1 VKGHKP
7 DLVLTRCNAF
17 DRPADR
23 LPKQKEQAGPLALLL
38 SQNGFSIGGPGLGS
52 REMVS
57 AIPNPALEAFVALV
71 APELVFA
78 EVLFRQTKDGFDVRH
93 VADRD
98 VNPLR
103 SVSLAELHGIAQF
116 TERKTFRPLKSAP
129 NLPRGWQFLARNHTE
144 LDDAL
149 RHLYPGAVADWFAAR
164 QSNPPITHYREFTA
178 RQTGMYRI
186 TTLLDDEQAAQVARA
201 CCHRRFCLKQRL
213 WTVEGLPPD
222 GAAEK
227 SLIPCLEPCAI
238 LLEFARTAVR
248 LEQNEPFR
256 PPESAEE
263 REALAVSL
271 AQMARSESGETREA
285 DFSAPGNPRRA
296 QWLLEK
302 LKPMLATKRTS

>member
-1 VKGHKP
+1 
-7 DLVLTRCNAF
+7 
-17 DRPADR
+17 
-23 LPKQKEQAGPLALLL
+23 
-38 SQNGFSIGGPGLGS
+38 
-52 REMVS
+52 MVS
-57 AIPNPALEAFVALV
+57 AIPNPALEAFITLV
-71 APELVFA
+71 APELVFG
-78 EVLFRQTKDGFDVRH
+78 EVLLRQTQDGFEARN
-93 VADRD
+93 VADRE

-103 SVSLAELHGIAQF
+103 NVSLAELHGIAQF
-116 TERKTFRPLKSAP
+116 TERKAFRPLKSAP

-164 QSNPPITHYREFTA
+164 QPDPPVTHYREFTA
-178 RQTGMYRI
+178 RQSGMYRI
-186 TTLLDDEQAAQVARA
+186 TSMLDDEQVGQVARA

-238 LLEFARTAVR
+238 LLEFARTVVR

-256 PPESAEE
+256 TPELADE
-263 REALAVSL
+263 RRALAGSL
-271 AQMARSESGETREA
+271 EQMAQSPNSEIREA
-285 DFSAPGNPRRA
+285 DFSAPQNPRRA

-302 LKPMLATKRTS
+302 LRPIQVTKENR